1 MSKWSRWDEDEWRE
15 EIATAVGNG
24 DDILDAAGS
33 DFDDDVEHRLPKDP
47 STVGRP
53 ENDTESSDQKQE
65 MPATER
71 REAVA

>member
-33 DFDDDVEHRLPKDP
+33 DFDDNVEHRLPTDP
-47 STVGRP
+47 STIGRP
-53 ENDTESSDQKQE
+53 EKDTESTDQKQE

-71 REAVA
+71 REASA

>member
-1 MSKWSRWDEDEWRE
+1 MSRWNDWDEDEWRE

-47 STVGRP
+47 STIGRP
-53 ENDTESSDQKQE
+53 ENDTESTDQKQE

-71 REAVA
+71 REASA

>member
-1 MSKWSRWDEDEWRE
+1 MSRWNDWDEDEWRE

-47 STVGRP
+47 STIGRP
-53 ENDTESSDQKQE
+53 ENDTESTDQNQE
-65 MPATER
+65 MAAPER
-71 REAVA
+71 REASA